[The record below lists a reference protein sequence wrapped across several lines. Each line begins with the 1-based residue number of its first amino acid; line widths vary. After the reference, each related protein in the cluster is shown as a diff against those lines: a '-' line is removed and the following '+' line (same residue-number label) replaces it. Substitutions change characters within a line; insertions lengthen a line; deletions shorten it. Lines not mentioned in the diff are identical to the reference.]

1 MVLLVI
7 FKPHS
12 LGPIRPLGPTLTSYN
27 IIYSKVDT
35 EAIHINHPGSSET
48 QIKHVLVLIR
58 DSKRTLLNS
67 FVDHVQ
73 LVSLVRGSNLSLPIL
88 VTELTY
94 RTCLSDETYRNQ
106 RFVWYPTLQI
116 ILRMQT
122 SIRISQNSHLGH
134 QWQLPRF
141 WLRIDESSRRD
152 SWDIS
157 YRWNI

>member
-48 QIKHVLVLIR
+48 QIKYVLVLIR

-94 RTCLSDETYRNQ
+94 RTCLSDQTYRNQ
-106 RFVWYPTLQI
+106 RFCLVSNFTNNFKDADKHKDQSKQPSGTSVAAPQI
-116 ILRMQT
+116 LA
-122 SIRISQNSHLGH
+122 QN
-134 QWQLPRF
+134 R
-141 WLRIDESSRRD
+141 
-152 SWDIS
+152 
-157 YRWNI
+157 